1 MNVDFTVFEYMVFFG
16 AIVLALFVGLF
27 ASLLESFLNRE
38 KDNVPKFRRKLLK
51 TLEEYGIENEV
62 KEEMV
67 MLTKKGWTIRL
78 VFSKGQDG
86 NVDVKLQA
94 GIILK
99 DFNIDERGELMIEHQ
114 LNNSLPQG
122 QAIFVNRKQLL
133 IQFFVSFRRVDS
145 LMKMLD
151 LCIDTMNQIHV
162 DLYNNK
168 QRLEADFGEKEQ
180 NTRKVGF

>member
-1 MNVDFTVFEYMVFFG
+1 MDIFEFEFMVIVV
-16 AIVLALFVGLF
+16 AILATISVGF
-27 ASLLESFLNRE
+27 IAHSVEVMINRDR
-38 KDNVPKFRRKLLK
+38 DNVPKFRRKLLK

-133 IQFFVSFRRVDS
+133 IQFFESFRRVDS